1 MNKRTLLFV
10 VFLAVTAGLVYLANE
25 TYQGRSDDFAAQTG
39 DVFLPELKDRVNDT
53 AIIKVTTPEGP
64 ATLERKG
71 DFWTVKE
78 RGGYLASQANVNR
91 LLVGLSFLKTIEP
104 KTSKP
109 ERYERIGLEEPGTDG
124 STGNLYVIEDGA
136 GKVLSQIV
144 VGDRKPARA
153 NPNANEFYVRV
164 PGNPQAW
171 LVEGTLPI
179 SSDVVDWI
187 DDALFELDVHR
198 VKRVVVAHGD
208 GEVMDVARTPGVD
221 EGFAIQNV
229 PAGREV
235 ENPLLVRNVA
245 TGIMKFIL
253 DDVSPESEA
262 PPIEKPDV
270 TLTVTTYDGLE
281 VKMTGVRAEED
292 FVHFQMRASYL
303 ADSAQHVAPKGEP
316 QLEGD
321 HRIERLD
328 EETVRAEMEKM
339 NAAWGNWRFEVGK
352 WRIAT
357 ADKRVS
363 DFLKAKPG
371 EETTGSN

>member
-1 MNKRTLLFV
+1 MNKRTLLF
-10 VFLAVTAGLVYLANE
+10 TAFAAATVGLVYLANE
-25 TYQGRSDDFAAQTG
+25 TYQGRSDDVAAQTG
-39 DVFLPELKDRVNDT
+39 GVFLPELKDRVNDT

-64 ATLERKG
+64 ATLERNG
-71 DFWTVKE
+71 DSWTVKE

-109 ERYERIGLEEPGTDG
+109 ERYDRIGLEEPGTDG
-124 STGNLYVIEDGA
+124 ASGNLYVIEDGA
-136 GKVLSQIV
+136 GKVLSQII

-164 PGNPQAW
+164 PGTPQAW

-198 VKRVVVAHGD
+198 VKRVLVEHGD

-221 EGFAIQNV
+221 EGFSIQNV

-253 DDVSPESEA
+253 DDVRPESEA
-262 PPIEKPDV
+262 PPIDKPDV
-270 TLTVTTYDGLE
+270 TLTVTTYDGLQ

-292 FVHFQMRASYL
+292 FVHFKMQASYL
-303 ADSAQHVAPKGEP
+303 ADAAQHSAPQGEQ

-321 HRIERLD
+321 HRVERLG
-328 EETVRAEMEKM
+328 EEAVRAEIQEM

-371 EETTGSN
+371 EATPSTN